1 MNRALGIVLEKKQQM
16 MSGELLNE
24 IDDTSADFVEFILVS
39 RGSGP
44 GPSKYPRVL
53 VTRFLK
59 LLLVP
64 SDMKFVKLFT
74 LANF

>member
-1 MNRALGIVLEKKQQM
+1 MRIKIFTCASMRIIRMNRALGIVLEKKQQM

-44 GPSKYPRVL
+44 GPSEYPRVL
-53 VTRFLK
+53 ASRFLK
-59 LLLVP
+59 
-64 SDMKFVKLFT
+64 
-74 LANF
+74 